1 MTYTLCTSRI
11 ISHVSLGTN
20 HVQFLIANLE
30 ENGVLYVQCIFAN
43 NSNASGCGLN
53 FTERE
58 DTTVTL
64 YFAQIN
70 KIQGLVEASGYINLP
85 VSGNLTVI
93 AFDILGNDVSDKPAV
108 IYNGLSEIKLLT
120 TTLTLTNSAITASN
134 GIMLSTTSTPTN
146 SAITVS
152 NSMCHIILLFHL
164 LA

>member
-1 MTYTLCTSRI
+1 MTYTLCTSGI

-64 YFAQIN
+64 YSAQIN
-70 KIQGLVEASGYINLP
+70 KIQGSVEASGYINLP

-93 AFDILGNDVSDKPAV
+93 AFDILNGEVGDEAAV
-108 IYNGLSEIKLLT
+108 IYNKLPEIEPVKP
-120 TTLTLTNSAITASN
+120 I
-134 GIMLSTTSTPTN
+134 PTKTV
-146 SAITVS
+146 ITVTSMS
-152 NSMCHIILLFHL
+152 NLSINTLCNYCNILFI
-164 LA
+164 